1 MSAIKLGKSDVA
13 VQPVGFGAN
22 AVGGHNIYGPQD
34 EEAGKALVKQ
44 AIDQGI
50 TLIDTAYIYGPGR
63 SEELIGEV
71 VAELGVR
78 HEVVIATK
86 GAHRGETTGRDID
99 NSPAFMRECVESS
112 LRRLQTDY
120 LDVFYIHLP
129 DDKTPK
135 YEAVGE
141 LQRLRETGM
150 VRAVGVS
157 NFSVEQLLE
166 ADRDGY
172 VDVIQNEYNLF
183 AREPEQTL
191 LPLCVQR
198 AISFIPY
205 FPLASGL
212 LTGKY
217 ADGRIPDASR
227 SAYLPAFSEQC
238 FADNVAKVSQ
248 LQPIAQKHGCEIQH
262 IALAWC
268 LNVRGI
274 DAIIPGAKNSAQLA
288 SNLRAATVTLDEQDL
303 NTIAGI
309 FAI

>member
-1 MSAIKLGKSDVA
+1 MAMNKLGRSA
-13 VQPVGFGAN
+13 VSVNPVGFGAN

-34 EEAGKALVKQ
+34 EDKGRALVKS

-50 TLIDTAYIYGPGR
+50 NLIDTAYIYGPGR

-71 VAELGVR
+71 ITELGAR
-78 HEVVIATK
+78 QEVVIATK
-86 GAHRGETTGRDID
+86 GAHRGNTTGRDID

-112 LRRLQTDY
+112 LRRLKTDY

-141 LQRLRETGM
+141 LQRLREEGM
-150 VRAVGVS
+150 IRAIGVS

-183 AREPEQTL
+183 AREAEQTL
-191 LPLCVQR
+191 LPLCVER
-198 AISFIPY
+198 NISFIPY

-217 ADGRIPDASR
+217 ADGRTPDASR
-227 SAYLPAFSEQC
+227 TAYLPAFSEKC

-248 LQPIAQKHGCEIQH
+248 LEPIAKKHGCEIEH
-262 IALAWC
+262 IALIWC
-268 LNVRGI
+268 LTMPGI
-274 DAIIPGAKNSAQLA
+274 DTIIPGAKNSSQLQ
-288 SNLRAATVTLDEQDL
+288 SNLRAANVTLDESDL
-303 NTIAGI
+303 KIIAEI
-309 FAI
+309 FAV